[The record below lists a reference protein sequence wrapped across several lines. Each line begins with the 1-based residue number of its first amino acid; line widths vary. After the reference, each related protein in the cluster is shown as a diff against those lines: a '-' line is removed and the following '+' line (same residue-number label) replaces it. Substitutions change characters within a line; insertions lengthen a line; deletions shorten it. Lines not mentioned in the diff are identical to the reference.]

1 MTDIIGQRCA
11 LLSPTRDGHGV
22 SEWRELVGRW
32 EYERGRP
39 YYELEG
45 GSDISQVRS
54 ELASIW
60 LEVDDTEWSV
70 WLDDDMVVS
79 LPALEEFV
87 SLGIESGNDLV
98 AATYV
103 GKKPRSGHIA
113 TLFARDDVILGA
125 GGGYEP
131 ILGTGFG
138 CVMVRRSVFERL
150 MLSLPRVRYERS
162 QTLGYPYFLGMVLPA
177 PGDEAGVGRHAGE
190 DFAFCHRVASVG
202 ASLVAD
208 TRFRVGHRGPYTYYW
223 EDVDDEVKRRDRIE
237 VHRVRE
243 VRRCGNCH
251 WRHSSSEGPDVCGAH
266 GGVRVELDH
275 EACATY
281 QPRK

>member
-1 MTDIIGQRCA
+1 
-11 LLSPTRDGHGV
+11 
-22 SEWRELVGRW
+22 
-32 EYERGRP
+32 
-39 YYELEG
+39 
-45 GSDISQVRS
+45 
-54 ELASIW
+54 
-60 LEVDDTEWSV
+60 
-70 WLDDDMVVS
+70 
-79 LPALEEFV
+79 
-87 SLGIESGNDLV
+87 
-98 AATYV
+98 
-103 GKKPRSGHIA
+103 
-113 TLFARDDVILGA
+113 
-125 GGGYEP
+125 
-131 ILGTGFG
+131 
-138 CVMVRRSVFERL
+138 
-150 MLSLPRVRYERS
+150 VRYERS